1 MQMTEQYTA
10 LKRQLA
16 AFLAKAGW
24 KTPCEFDIAYTI
36 AVSSKDY
43 DTEVGVKTAQISLIP
58 TSEGDFKAVGL
69 YLSEGG
75 NVLST
80 TWLTIGKSW
89 TSEQVEKGAV
99 DFAARVDREVDMSYA
114 RKLFLGRKTETA
126 A

>member
-1 MQMTEQYTA
+1 MHMTEQYTA
-10 LKRQLA
+10 LKKQLA
-16 AFLAKAGW
+16 VHLATAGW
-24 KTPCEFDIAYTI
+24 MTPCEFDMAYTI

-43 DTEVGVKTAQISLIP
+43 ETEVGVKTAQISLIP
-58 TSEGDFKAVGL
+58 TSEGGFKAMGN

-89 TSEQVEKGAV
+89 TPEQVEKGAV

-114 RKLFLGRKTETA
+114 RKLYLGRKTETA